1 MDIPLLPDIVAIF
14 CLSIGVL
21 LVCHQI
27 KIPPIV
33 GFLLTG
39 VLCGPTALGLVQN
52 PHAVELLAEIGVVL
66 LLFSIGLEMSGE
78 ELMRLKRPVF
88 VGGTAQVVLTIGA
101 FMGLGVLIGQTWQES
116 MMYGFLAS
124 LSSTAIVLSRLQQ
137 KAQSESPQGR
147 LDFSVLIFQDIAVVP
162 MMLAIP
168 ILAGRGDTDLG
179 GMLVSAG
186 RTLVILVGGWLLA
199 RHVVPRVMQLVLRT
213 RSKELMLMT
222 VLGLCFAIA
231 LGTAS
236 LGLSLALGAFLA
248 GLLLSGSEYSLN
260 VLEGILPF
268 KDVFTS
274 LFFIS
279 VGMLLDVD
287 FLVHHLDK
295 VFLFAALLILL
306 KSVLSLPPMLLVGYP
321 LRVSI
326 LAAMSLAQIG
336 EFSFVLASSAV
347 NGGLMDDDA
356 YQMFLAASIVTM
368 ILTPTVME
376 AAPKVASF
384 VSRYLH
390 LPIDEEAAAPKDE
403 SLKDHLIIVG
413 FGVGGKHLARTAREA
428 GIPYVI
434 LEMNPDTVSRY
445 GGKEPIHGGD
455 ASKPLVLEHFGI
467 RNARVIA
474 VVISDPSAVRAITA
488 VARKL
493 NPKVHIVVRT
503 RFLGEVDALRRLGA
517 NDVIPED
524 FETSIEVFSRV
535 LGYYLVPRQT
545 IERFVN
551 SIRHEYYNMA
561 RQLRMTGMDLPS
573 LADEVLTGLEVVAC
587 KVEPGCALDGKRL
600 TDTSLRRKYGVTVV
614 GIRHAGQ
621 LIPSPGGDAFLHGDD
636 TVFLF
641 ASPASLTTVMP
652 FFHADPEPEKA
663 EDL

>member
-168 ILAGRGDTDLG
+168 ILAGEGDTDIG
-179 GMLVSAG
+179 GMLISAG

-336 EFSFVLASSAV
+336 EFSIVLARSAV
-347 NGGLMDDDA
+347 NGGLKDDDA
-356 YQMFLAASIVTM
+356 NQMFLAASIVTM
-368 ILTPTVME
+368 NLTPTVME

-390 LPIDEEAAAPKDE
+390 LPIDEEAAAQKDE

-467 RNARVIA
+467 KNARVIA

-621 LIPSPGGDAFLHGDD
+621 IIPSPGGDASLHGDD

>member
-21 LVCHQI
+21 LVCHKV

-88 VGGTAQVVLTIGA
+88 VGGTAQVVLTVGA
-101 FMGLGVLIGQTWQES
+101 FLCLGVLTGQTWQQS

-186 RTLVILVGGWLLA
+186 RTLVILVGGWVLA
-199 RHVVPRVMQLVLRT
+199 RHVVPRIMQLVLRT

-279 VGMLLDVD
+279 VLLDVG

-295 VFLFAALLILL
+295 VFLFAALLIFL
-306 KSVLSLPPMLLVGYP
+306 KSILSLPPMLLVGYP

-336 EFSFVLASSAV
+336 EFSFVLARSAV
-347 NGGLMDDDA
+347 NSGLMDNDG

-368 ILTPTVME
+368 MLTPTVME
-376 AAPKVASF
+376 IAPKVASF
-384 VSRYLH
+384 VSRH
-390 LPIDEEAAAPKDE
+390 MHMPVDEEAAAQRDE

-467 RNARVIA
+467 QSARVIA

-517 NDVIPED
+517 DDVIPED
-524 FETSIEVFSRV
+524 FETSIEIFSRV
-535 LGYYLVPRQT
+535 LGHYLVPRQT

-600 TDTSLRRKYGVTVV
+600 MDTSLRKKYGVTVV

-621 LIPSPGGDAFLHGDD
+621 IIPSPGGDAFLHGDD

-652 FFHADPEPEKA
+652 FFRTNPEPERA

>member
-168 ILAGRGDTDLG
+168 ILAGEGDTDIW
-179 GMLVSAG
+179 GMLISAG

-231 LGTAS
+231 LGTAA

-390 LPIDEEAAAPKDE
+390 LPIDEEAAAQKDE

-621 LIPSPGGDAFLHGDD
+621 IIPSPGGDASLHGDD